1 MATKKPKVSTKKAAA
16 SKSKSVSKVKTASAV
31 VTTKTVESKK
41 TSNKLFK
48 GFFAKKYPENESILT
63 IFKNPKFYGAL
74 IGEIIG
80 VLLLTLVF
88 FALALMN
95 IVNVAVYAFVLIA
108 IIVTVYAISGA
119 QLNPIVT
126 VGMMVTRRM
135 SVIRGVMYIIAQIVG
150 AWLGYVIFNA
160 FVMAAGDAT
169 TYTIPAMAEI
179 AEGKFWHVAFV
190 ELLGAIIIAFAFARA
205 LTYKRSALTFAATV
219 AGGLCMAVLIGYV
232 VSAAFLG
239 LSSNFIFNPAMA
251 MMYQIFPTVGESF
264 GEVFGGIMQALSAYA
279 LIPMIGGVVG
289 FYIADFAGK
298 LSGEEL

>member
-1 MATKKPKVSTKKAAA
+1 METKKPKVSTKKAAA

>member
-169 TYTIPAMAEI
+169 TYAIPAMAEI

-279 LIPMIGGVVG
+279 IIPMIGGVVG